1 MELPKDNQPEN
12 KDRLEDRLDE
22 WNKRLDEN
30 LEPED
35 KNNIAAD
42 AKAKKFSD
50 KNNNVKDSDS

>member
-12 KDRLEDRLDE
+12 KDRLEDGLDE

-35 KNNIAAD
+35 KNDIAAD
-42 AKAKKFSD
+42 ANAKKFSD
-50 KNNNVKDSDS
+50 KNNKVKDSDS